1 LTRCR
6 NIPNRCEGRP
16 VPAAPLKQCCID
28 RIATHHFRKVQP
40 NIKAFRNVTVP
51 DIKTGLGCFFRPV
64 KMTALGSSGTDYSE
78 TVMRHVFLALTTLI
92 MASGGNTAFAQY
104 DCPGGQRPVP
114 PAVAE
119 RMALPLCGFDAT
131 KRWAGN
137 MCQLCDSR
145 NMYPNPFVPYPVPRS
160 RYYGLR

>member
-1 LTRCR
+1 
-6 NIPNRCEGRP
+6 
-16 VPAAPLKQCCID
+16 LKLGYGWQ
-28 RIATHHFRKVQP
+28 FGY
-40 NIKAFRNVTVP
+40 
-51 DIKTGLGCFFRPV
+51 GL
-64 KMTALGSSGTDYSE
+64 LGDCNE
-78 TVMRHVFLALTTLI
+78 TFFLALTTLI
-92 MASGGNTAFAQY
+92 VASGEKTAFAQY

>member
-1 LTRCR
+1 MR
-6 NIPNRCEGRP
+6 N
-16 VPAAPLKQCCID
+16 
-28 RIATHHFRKVQP
+28 
-40 NIKAFRNVTVP
+40 
-51 DIKTGLGCFFRPV
+51 
-64 KMTALGSSGTDYSE
+64 
-78 TVMRHVFLALTTLI
+78 VFLALTTLI
-92 MASGGNTAFAQY
+92 VASGGNTAFAQE

-131 KRWAGN
+131 KLWAGN

-145 NMYPNPFVPYPVPRS
+145 NMYPNPFVPVPRS

>member
-1 LTRCR
+1 MKIGESIGRLISWKCEVPRASVRIRTTR
-6 NIPNRCEGRP
+6 RP
-16 VPAAPLKQCCID
+16 
-28 RIATHHFRKVQP
+28 
-40 NIKAFRNVTVP
+40 
-51 DIKTGLGCFFRPV
+51 
-64 KMTALGSSGTDYSE
+64 
-78 TVMRHVFLALTTLI
+78 VMRHVFLALTTLI
-92 MASGGNTAFAQY
+92 VASGGNTAFAQY

-145 NMYPNPFVPYPVPRS
+145 NMYPNPFVAYRVPRG
-160 RYYGLR
+160 RYYELR